1 MKAMLG
7 RYMPGNSSIHNLNPI
22 LKVLFNIFYIFAAF
36 LAKDIITFI
45 ILLIPLFIMYLISI
59 KRVKPLFKM
68 LKIPFYISLFLLL
81 INFWLLKNYNLYD
94 SVRMFQNNAATN
106 KIIPNVDIILQNSKN
121 EEIGLSA
128 FDEAIKGEWYS
139 YFIWYSSKSI
149 AISLFALIRSLAIF
163 LRIYIMI
170 LSTTILTL
178 TTKPIMLTKAFE
190 DIIWPLKLIGVST
203 QIVAITISIALR
215 FVPTLLDEASR
226 IMKAQSSRGVD
237 FKKAKLKEKA
247 KSMITLVVPLF
258 VSSFAKAE
266 DLANAMETRGYDPYA
281 KRSRYR
287 AMSFNKS
294 DFALTL
300 FGIVMLAGIITL
312 NVFYNYFP
320 TDIFQNARW
329 YAYTIVRY

>member
-7 RYMPGNSSIHNLNPI
+7 RYMPGKSTIHSLNPI
-22 LKVLFNIFYIFAAF
+22 LKVLFNIFYIVSAF
-36 LAKDIITFI
+36 LAKDIITFFV
-45 ILLIPLFIMYLISI
+45 LLIPLFIMYLISI
-59 KRVKPLFKM
+59 KRVRPLFRM
-68 LKIPFYISLFLLL
+68 LKIPFFIAVFLLL
-81 INFWLLKNYNLYD
+81 INFWLLKNVNLYE
-94 SVRMFQNNAATN
+94 SIRIFQNNTN
-106 KIIPNVDIILQNSKN
+106 TYNIVTNVNEIIQNSK
-121 EEIGLSA
+121 EVGTAA
-128 FDEAIKGEWYS
+128 FKDAIKGEWYQ
-139 YFIWYSSKSI
+139 YFVWYSNESV
-149 AISLFALIRSLAIF
+149 AFSLFAVIRSLAIF

-178 TTKPIMLTKAFE
+178 TTKPIMLTKALE
-190 DIIWPLKLIGVST
+190 DIIWPLKLVGVST

-281 KRSRYR
+281 KRTRYR
-287 AMSFNKS
+287 QIGFNKY
-294 DFALTL
+294 D
-300 FGIVMLAGIITL
+300 IMLAIFSLIIFAGIITL
-312 NVFYNYFP
+312 NTFHNYYP
-320 TDIFQNARW
+320 EQIFESARW
-329 YAYTIVRY
+329 YAYLVTRY